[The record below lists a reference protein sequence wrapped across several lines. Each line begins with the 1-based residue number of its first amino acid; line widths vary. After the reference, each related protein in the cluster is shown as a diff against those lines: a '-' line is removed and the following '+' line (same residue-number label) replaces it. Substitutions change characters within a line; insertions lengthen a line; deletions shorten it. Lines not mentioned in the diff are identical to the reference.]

1 MLIPSQLGKASW
13 NCVALPLIQ
22 QLPPPP
28 LALPLQ
34 TQCNV
39 DIM

>member
-22 QLPPPP
+22 QLPP

-34 TQCNV
+34 PQCNV

>member
-1 MLIPSQLGKASW
+1 MLIPSKLGKASW
-13 NCVALPLIQ
+13 NCAALPLIQ
-22 QLPPPP
+22 QQPL

-34 TQCNV
+34 PQCNV